1 MTQPNR
7 KRIKLE
13 TLRAQR
19 LEATGTKELEVIV
32 EDEKF
37 VFPLFNWLPVGTYKK
52 ILALGDE
59 SNVVNQTEIL
69 LGKEKT
75 ERLFELGITMG
86 DLNDIFE
93 ELQKDAGV
101 TAGESTSSSE

>member
-1 MTQPNR
+1 VTQPNR

-19 LEATGTKELEVIV
+19 LEADGVKELEVIL

-37 VFPLFNWLPVGTYKK
+37 VFPMFNWLPIATYKQ
-52 ILALGDE
+52 IRALDDM
-59 SNVVNQTEIL
+59 NDLTAQTEIL

-75 ERLFELGITMG
+75 KQLFELGLTVG
-86 DLNDIFE
+86 DLVDIFE
-93 ELQKDAGV
+93 ELQKDSGV
-101 TAGESTSSSE
+101 SPGESTSSSE

>member
-37 VFPLFNWLPVGTYKK
+37 VFPLFNWLPIATYKK
-52 ILALGDE
+52 IQSLPDKNDLIA
-59 SNVVNQTEIL
+59 QTEIL

-75 ERLFELGITMG
+75 ERLFELGLTTG
-86 DLNDIFE
+86 DLLDIFDA
-93 ELQKDAGV
+93 LQADAGV
-101 TAGESTSSSE
+101 STGESTSSSD

>member
-19 LEATGTKELEVIV
+19 LEAEGIKELEVML

-37 VFPLFNWLPVGTYKK
+37 VFPTFNWLPVSVYKK
-52 ILALGDE
+52 IKALDDE
-59 SNVVNQTEIL
+59 SDLIAQTEIL

-75 ERLFELGITMG
+75 ERLFELGLTVG
-86 DLNDIFE
+86 ELVNIFE
-93 ELQKDAGV
+93 QLQEDSGV
-101 TAGESTSSSE
+101 SPGESTSSSE